1 MVTATTGEP
10 LVVSINVGKI
20 RKIEWRGRVVCTGI
34 WKTPVGAE
42 PVVVRSTH
50 VEGDEQADPT
60 VHGGPDKAVYAYAA
74 EDYRYWTEAE
84 GVAAGPGLF
93 GENLTTVGLDLRVA
107 QAGERWHI
115 GTALFEVTQPRLPCF
130 KLGIRLADPAFPR
143 RFQAVGRFGTYLRV
157 LENGTIRVGDRIDVE
172 PPRAT

>member
-1 MVTATTGEP
+1 MTTTTGESR
-10 LVVSINVGKI
+10 VVSINVGKI
-20 RKIEWRGRVVCTGI
+20 RTIEWHGRVVRTGI
-34 WKTPVGAE
+34 WKTPVGPE
-42 PVVVRSTH
+42 PVMVRGTH

-74 EDYRYWTEAE
+74 EDYRYWIEVE

-115 GTALFEVTQPRLPCF
+115 GTALLEVTQPRLPCF
-130 KLGIRLADPAFPR
+130 KLGMRLADPAFPR
-143 RFQAVGRFGTYLRV
+143 RFQAAGRFGTYLRV
-157 LENGTIRVGDRIDVE
+157 LESGAIRVGDRINVE
-172 PPRAT
+172 PPPAP